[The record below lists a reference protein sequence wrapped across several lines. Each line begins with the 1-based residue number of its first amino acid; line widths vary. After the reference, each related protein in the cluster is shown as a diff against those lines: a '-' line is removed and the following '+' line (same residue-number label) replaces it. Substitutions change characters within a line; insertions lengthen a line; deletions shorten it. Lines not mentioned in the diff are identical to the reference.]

1 MRAIYLRHRGQ
12 SYCRFLGTIARS
24 KAVELT
30 GWVEIG
36 IRLLAETSSGWVL
49 IARSGLVLWV
59 RVRRRTLYIRT
70 GTGTL
75 SRNHANHDRFR
86 TALRRTRQTLIIYG
100 AAAAGRDPSRVLNSG
115 PRRASLYPRALPRRE
130 PDCPGGCRRQS
141 VCALGRLGARPRSN
155 RNRFTYRCDSLC
167 RRVRWHRRCSWWS
180 GSYPGTATRRFSA
193 TALDRTSDVHVGGAD
208 TFWYRMSGQP
218 LTLGRLAGRTRH
230 NSDRQGRTISG
241 SSANRSRF
249 QRNAG

>member
-1 MRAIYLRHRGQ
+1 MVF
-12 SYCRFLGTIARS
+12 SCS
-24 KAVELT
+24 KAGEYT
-30 GWVEIG
+30 GWAGIG
-36 IRLLAETSSGWVL
+36 IRLLPEISSGWVR
-49 IARSGLVLWV
+49 IAHSGLVLWV
-59 RVRRRTLYIRT
+59 KVRRRTLYIRT

-86 TALRRTRQTLIIYG
+86 TALRRTRQTRIIYG
-100 AAAAGRDPSRVLNSG
+100 CAAAGCDPSRVLKSG
-115 PRRASLYPRALPRRE
+115 PRCASLYPGALPRRGL
-130 PDCPGGCRRQS
+130 DRPGGRRRQS
-141 VCALGRLGARPRSN
+141 VRALGRLGAPPRSN

-167 RRVRWHRRCSWWS
+167 RRVRWHRRRSWWS
-180 GSYPGTATRRFSA
+180 GSYSRTATRRFSA

-218 LTLGRLAGRTRH
+218 LTLGKLAGRTRQ

-241 SSANRSRF
+241 SSANCSRF